1 MKLSTPSISKKHG
14 LIIAILVLLG
24 VAAGAAILTLEPPKP
39 GGGHGHEE
47 TEDHGDH
54 EHGGAAGGDAH
65 GHDDERAGSERHE
78 AAAQVQGPHGG
89 QLFTEGDFGL
99 EVLWAEDGAAPRLQV
114 WLYEKGRPL
123 SPSAAA
129 VTVSLNRPGG
139 EPQEIGFKVQK
150 DHLLSMQPI
159 EEPHVFD
166 ATIAAQTATEPYLF
180 TFTRQEGL
188 IRLSDAQIQAAGI
201 SLDTSGAARIES
213 TLQWPG
219 EIRLNEDRTAH
230 VVPRVAGVVESVP
243 VNLGQQVRKGQV
255 LAVISSAA
263 LSELRSELQAAQK
276 RQTLARTTYE
286 REKKLW
292 EEKISPEQDV
302 LQAQQA
308 LHEAEIAVANAHQ
321 KLQALGATASA
332 GALNRFELRAPFD
345 AMIVEKHVVLG
356 EAVKED
362 TNLFTLSD
370 LSAVWATINVPARE
384 LRQVRVGEKVTIR
397 SSAFDDAA
405 TGTVSYVGALIGA
418 QTRTAQARVTL
429 ANPQGAWRPGL
440 FVTVELVAS
449 EAALPVTVSTA
460 ALQTLDEQAV
470 VFVKVPGG
478 FVPQRVV
485 TGRSD
490 GRRVEIVKGLQPGA
504 RHAAAGS
511 FVVKSE
517 VGKAT
522 AEHVH

>member
-1 MKLSTPSISKKHG
+1 MKLTTPSLSKKHG
-14 LIIAILVLLG
+14 LIIAILMLLG
-24 VAAGAAILTLEPPKP
+24 VAAGAAILSMEPPKP
-39 GGGHGHEE
+39 VGGHGQS
-47 TEDHGDH
+47 EDHSDH

-65 GHDDERAGSERHE
+65 RHDDEHADSDRREDTAH
-78 AAAQVQGPHGG
+78 VQGPHGG

-99 EVLWAEDGAAPRLQV
+99 EVQWAEDGGAPRLQV

-123 SPSAAA
+123 APSAAA
-129 VTVSLNRPGG
+129 VTASLSRPGAD
-139 EPQEIGFKVQK
+139 PQEIGFQVQK

-166 ATIAAQTATEPYLF
+166 ATIAAQTPTEPYLF
-180 TFTRQEGL
+180 SFSRQEGL
-188 IRLSDAQIQAAGI
+188 IRLSDAQVQAAGI
-201 SLDTSGAARIES
+201 SLDTSGAARIKS
-213 TLQWPG
+213 TLQLPG
-219 EIRLNEDRTAH
+219 EIRFNEDRTAH
-230 VVPRVAGVVESVP
+230 VVPRVAGVVEAVP
-243 VNLGQQVRKGQV
+243 VKLGQQVRKGQV

-263 LSELRSELQAAQK
+263 LAELRSELQAAQK
-276 RQTLARTTYE
+276 RQTLARTTHE

-308 LHEAEIAVANAHQ
+308 LHEAEIAVANTHQ
-321 KLQALGATASA
+321 KLQALGATAGAS
-332 GALNRFELRAPFD
+332 ALNRFELRAPFD

-370 LSAVWATINVPARE
+370 LSVVWATLNVPARE

-397 SSAFDDAA
+397 SSAFDDTA
-405 TGTVSYVGALIGA
+405 TGTVSYVGALIGE

-449 EAALPVTVSTA
+449 EAALPVTVSTE
-460 ALQTLDEQAV
+460 ALQTLNEQPV

-478 FVPQRVV
+478 FLPQRVV

-517 VGKAT
+517 VGKAM